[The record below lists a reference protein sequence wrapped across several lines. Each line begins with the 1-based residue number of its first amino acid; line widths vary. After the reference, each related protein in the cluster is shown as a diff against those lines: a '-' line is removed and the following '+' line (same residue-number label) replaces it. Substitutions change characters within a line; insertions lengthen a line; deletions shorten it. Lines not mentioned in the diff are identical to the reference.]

1 MTRAHVEQGVEHSM
15 SLAVDRA
22 DPANPFDPVPP
33 EPVRRHDA
41 TTPLWVQQYRI
52 ITLTL
57 DISAIIV
64 AAVASY
70 VLRFGDDTSGQNPVD
85 YLLIGLLI
93 TVGWVIALQY
103 VGSYD
108 IRHLAP
114 GPEEA
119 KRVLRASAATVS
131 IIAIVCY
138 ITKTPVARG
147 FVIGVLPIGTALIL
161 LERAVVRH
169 LVSRRRRQGGWSS
182 RLVVVGT
189 VDSVRHL
196 LEVTERAPEAGLK
209 VIGACVEDAAVGTEV
224 APGVPVLGGVTSAAD
239 HAERVDADVVAV
251 TGSGLGPRAVRELGW
266 QLEGTGRGLVMA
278 PALTEIAGTRV
289 HISPVEGLPLVWV
302 EQPDLG
308 RVPRVLKRT
317 MDITG
322 ALAVLLLAS
331 PFLLVTAALIKVTSR
346 GPVFFRQ
353 RRLGLN
359 GTEFTILKFRSMYAD
374 AEQRRAELLELN
386 EQDGGGVLF
395 KIKSDPRITPV
406 GAWIRKFS
414 IDELPQLVHVLS
426 GKMSLVGPRPLASID
441 STYTG
446 HARRR
451 LLVRP
456 GLTGLWQVSGRSE
469 LSWDDAVR
477 LDLYY
482 VENWSIGLDVSILFR
497 TIGVVLGR
505 KGAY

>member
-1 MTRAHVEQGVEHSM
+1 MSDTQVQQG
-15 SLAVDRA
+15 A
-22 DPANPFDPVPP
+22 DPTMTLAADVRDDESVLLPRRIVRAR
-33 EPVRRHDA
+33 EPSI
-41 TTPLWVQQYRI
+41 PLWVLQYRI
-52 ITLTL
+52 VVVTL
-57 DISAIIV
+57 DIAAIIIG
-64 AAVASY
+64 AVVSY
-70 VLRFGDDTSGQNPVD
+70 EARFGADTTTHQARD
-85 YLLIGLLI
+85 YLLAGLVI
-93 TVGWVIALQY
+93 AVGWIVALQY

-108 IRHLAP
+108 IRHLAS

-119 KRVLRASAATVS
+119 KRVLRASAATIS
-131 IIAIVCY
+131 IIAIGCY
-138 ITKTPVARG
+138 VTKTPVARG
-147 FVIGVLPIGTALIL
+147 FVIGVIPLGTALIL
-161 LERAVVRH
+161 LERSLVRRT
-169 LVSRRRRQGGWSS
+169 VAKRRRQGSWVS
-182 RLVVVGT
+182 RIVAVGT

-196 LEVTERAPEAGLK
+196 LEVTDRAPEAGLK
-209 VIGACVEDAAVGTEV
+209 VVGVCVEDAPIGSEIA
-224 APGVPVLGGVTSAAD
+224 AAVPVLGGVLSAAQQ
-239 HAERVDADVVAV
+239 AQQVDADVVAV

-308 RVPRVLKRT
+308 KLPRIVKRT
-317 MDITG
+317 MDVAG

-331 PFLLVTAALIKVTSR
+331 PVLAATAFLIKVTSR

-359 GTEFTILKFRSMYAD
+359 GAEFTILKFRSMYAD
-374 AEQRRAELLELN
+374 AEQRRAELIELN

-406 GAWIRKFS
+406 GKWIRKFS
-414 IDELPQLVHVLS
+414 IDELPQLVHVVS

-482 VENWSIGLDVSILFR
+482 VENWSLGLDLSILFR
-497 TIGVVLGR
+497 TVAVVLGR

>member
-1 MTRAHVEQGVEHSM
+1 MQPTRTGSGVEPIAPRVGDHSV
-15 SLAVDRA
+15 SS
-22 DPANPFDPVPP
+22 P
-33 EPVRRHDA
+33 
-41 TTPLWVQQYRI
+41 
-52 ITLTL
+52 
-57 DISAIIV
+57 V
-64 AAVASY
+64 AAVARDRDPSIPLW
-70 VLRFGDDTSGQNPVD
+70 VLQYRIVLVTLDLCAIILGAITTYEVRFSVVAPVLSPRT
-85 YLLIGLLI
+85 YLLTGLFI
-93 TVGWVIALQY
+93 AFVWIVALQY

-108 IRHLAP
+108 VRHLAS

-119 KRVLRASAATVS
+119 KRVLRASAATLS
-131 IIAIVCY
+131 IVAIACY
-138 ITKTPVARG
+138 ATKEEIARG
-147 FVIGVLPIGTALIL
+147 FVIGAIPVGTALIL
-161 LERAVVRH
+161 LERSLVRRVV
-169 LVSRRRRQGGWSS
+169 RRRRQNGCWVS
-182 RLVVVGT
+182 RIVAVGT

-196 LEVTERAPEAGLK
+196 LEVSQRAPDAGLK
-209 VIGACVEDAAVGTEV
+209 VIGVCVEDAAPGFEV
-224 APGVPVLGGVTSAAD
+224 APGIPVLGGVLSAAEQ
-239 HAERVDADVVAV
+239 AAVVDADVIAV

-289 HISPVEGLPLVWV
+289 HVSPVEGLPLVWV
-302 EQPDLG
+302 EQPQLG
-308 RVPRVLKRT
+308 RVPRLVKRT
-317 MDITG
+317 VDMLG
-322 ALAVLLLAS
+322 ALTVLIVSSPVLLL
-331 PFLLVTAALIKVTSR
+331 TAVLIKLTSR

-359 GTEFTILKFRSMYAD
+359 GNEFTILKFRSMYAN
-374 AEQRRAELLELN
+374 AEQRREDLIELN

-395 KIKSDPRITPV
+395 KIRSDPRVTPV
-406 GAWIRKFS
+406 GQRIRKFS
-414 IDELPQLVHVLS
+414 IDELPQLVHVVT

-482 VENWSIGLDVSILFR
+482 VENWSLGLDVSILFR
-497 TIGVVLGR
+497 TVAVVLAR
-505 KGAY
+505 RGAY